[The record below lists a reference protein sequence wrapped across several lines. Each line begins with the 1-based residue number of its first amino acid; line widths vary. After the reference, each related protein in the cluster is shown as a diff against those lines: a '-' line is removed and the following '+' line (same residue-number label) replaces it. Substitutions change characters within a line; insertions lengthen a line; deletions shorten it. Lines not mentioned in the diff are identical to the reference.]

1 MAGLSSPGIGSGL
14 DINGLVSKLLDVD
27 KAPLTALA
35 KKEADYL
42 AKLTAYGTLKG
53 ALSTFQTS
61 ANGLA
66 SANKFNTSKPT
77 ISDATVLSAGTSSVA
92 KTGSYS
98 IEVTD
103 LAQAHKISSKTFAD
117 AVSSVGT
124 GTLTIDFGTYD
135 SGGNTFALNADKTS
149 KSITID
155 STNNSLSGIR
165 DAINQA
171 KAGVTASILNDGSAY
186 RLVLSSNDSGA
197 ANSIRLLVSNDSGG
211 TNTDELGLSKLAFN
225 PTAVAGAGKNLDTT
239 TEVIAQNAAL
249 KIDGVSLSKSS
260 NSITD
265 AITGVTL
272 NLLKESTVGAPVTL
286 TVSRDSTNVKT
297 AIEGFVKA
305 YNDLA
310 KTTKD
315 LGGYDAKTQKGG
327 LLLGDTT
334 LRSVQSQLRNVVSQ
348 KLEYADGGVSSL
360 SEIGVTFQRDGTLA
374 INSTKLDS
382 VLADSSKNVAGLFA
396 TLGTPSDSLVSY
408 GTSTASTQPGRY
420 GLNITQ
426 IATRGTAT
434 GTVALGGTTTIT
446 AGVNDRVGLSLNGT
460 VATITLSAGSYTPD
474 QMVAEL
480 QSKINSD
487 SSYKTLGNKVT
498 VAHTA
503 NVLSLTSTL
512 YGSKST
518 INITGGSAASTLF
531 GSTSSVA
538 GVNVAG
544 EIGGRIGT
552 GVGQILTGAGDASG
566 LQLLIEGGNTGAR
579 GTVGFSHGLA
589 SQLGTT
595 LTAMLETKGT
605 IAGRTE
611 GIDESIKDIDRR
623 REILNKRLVE
633 TEKRYRAQFNALDQ
647 LVASMQQTSTYL
659 TQQLDALSSST
670 KG

>member
-14 DINGLVSKLLDVD
+14 DINSLVSKLLDVE

-42 AKLTAYGTLKG
+42 SKLTAYGTLKG
-53 ALSTFQTS
+53 ALSTFQTAS
-61 ANGLA
+61 NSLS
-66 SANKFNTSKPT
+66 SANKFNTNKPT
-77 ISDATVLSAGTSSVA
+77 ISDATVLSAGTSTIA

-103 LAQAHKISSKTFAD
+103 LAQAHKISSKVFPD

-135 SGGNTFALNADKTS
+135 SVGNAFAVNADKTS

-155 STNNSLSGIR
+155 NTNNSLSGIR

-197 ANSIRLLVSNDSGG
+197 ANSIRLLVSGDSAGD
-211 TNTDELGLSKLAFN
+211 NTDELGLSKLAFN
-225 PTAVAGAGKNLDTT
+225 PVAVGAGKNLDTT

-249 KIDGVSLSKSS
+249 KIDGVSITKSS
-260 NSITD
+260 NSIND

-272 NLLKESTVGAPVTL
+272 NLLKKTTVGAPATL
-286 TVSRDSTNVKT
+286 TVSRDSTAVKT

-310 KTTKD
+310 ATTKN
-315 LGGYDAKTQKGG
+315 LGGYDTKTQKGG

-334 LRSVQSQLRNVVSQ
+334 LRSVQSQLRNVISQ
-348 KLEYADGGVSSL
+348 KLEYADGGVTSL
-360 SEIGVTFQRDGTLA
+360 SEIGITFQRDGTLA
-374 INSTKLDS
+374 INSTKLDG
-382 VLADSSKNVAGLFA
+382 VLADSTKNVGGLFA

-408 GTSTASTQPGRY
+408 GTSTAATQPGRY
-420 GLNITQ
+420 GLDITQ

-434 GTVALGGTTTIT
+434 GTVPLGGSTTIT
-446 AGVNDRVGLSLNGT
+446 AGVNDKLSLVLNGT
-460 VATITLSAGSYTPD
+460 AASITLTAGSYTPD

-487 SSYKTLGNKVT
+487 TSYKILGSKI
-498 VAHTA
+498 TA
-503 NVLSLTSTL
+503 AQATNVLSLTSTL
-512 YGSKST
+512 YGSKSSV
-518 INITGGSAASTLF
+518 NVTGGSAASTLF
-531 GSTSSVA
+531 GSTTSLAGSDVA
-538 GVNVAG
+538 GT
-544 EIGGRIGT
+544 IGGLAGT
-552 GVGQILTGAGDASG
+552 GFGQILTGTGDASG

-579 GTVGFSHGLA
+579 GTVGFSQGIA
-589 SQLGTT
+589 SQLGTS
-595 LTAMLETKGT
+595 LTAMLNAEGT
-605 IAGRTE
+605 LAGRTE
-611 GIDESIKDIDRR
+611 GIDESIKDIDKRR
-623 REILNKRLVE
+623 ALLNRRLVE
-633 TEKRYRAQFNALDQ
+633 VEKRYRTQFNALDQ

-659 TQQLDALSSST
+659 TQQLDALSAST
-670 KG
+670 RG